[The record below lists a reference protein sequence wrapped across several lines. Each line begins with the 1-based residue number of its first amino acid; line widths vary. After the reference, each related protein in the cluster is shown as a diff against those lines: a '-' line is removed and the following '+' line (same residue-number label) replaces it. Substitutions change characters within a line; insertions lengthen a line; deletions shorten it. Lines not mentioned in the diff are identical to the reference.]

1 MSEEIKEEKK
11 AGPADEAKHLEKM
24 TVVELR
30 EIAKEIPG
38 VEGVTGMKKEKLL
51 EIIKKDR
58 GIVDHVPGEK
68 KAIAIIA
75 LTVDQMKHKI
85 IALKEE
91 KKASIGKH
99 DRKTANILRRRI
111 NRLKKSIRKT
121 EKAA

>member
-1 MSEEIKEEKK
+1 MSHEIKEEK
-11 AGPADEAKHLEKM
+11 HLDKM

-38 VEGVTGMKKEKLL
+38 VEGVSGLKKEHLL
-51 EIIKKDR
+51 EIIKKHR
-58 GIVDHVPGEK
+58 GIVDHAPGEK

-85 IALKEE
+85 IALKTE
-91 KKASIGKH
+91 KKESIERH
-99 DRKTANILRRRI
+99 DRKLANLLRRRI
-111 NRLKKSIRKT
+111 TRLKRRIRKT